1 MTFVVGA
8 LAMAPVLVL
17 DSVST
22 AFTKPMVVT
31 FVLALVVAM
40 AVGLVLTPAL
50 LVLVLRGGRPA
61 AREVA
66 PVRWLTSAFSYL
78 SGRFATARTLVW
90 AGVGVLVVGALA
102 AVPQLSAPS
111 YVPVARDVNLLMH
124 VDTQL
129 GTSLTEM
136 NRVMGLLSKDLR
148 DVEGVSSVGGHVG
161 RAVTSDQL
169 GDVND
174 GEVWISMDD
183 SADQAKVR
191 ASIEQAAA
199 RYPGIR
205 TDLLTYSADRV
216 AAAESGAGHDLVV
229 RLYGQDLEELQK
241 TGDSVAQAMSSVPD
255 IRQAHVVPI
264 AMQPTIKVEVDLAA
278 AQRYGLRPG
287 DVRREATTLASG
299 LTVGNLYEQ
308 AKVFDVVVLGVPTT
322 RHDLTGLEGIK
333 IDTPSGEQVRL
344 GDVAKVSVGTEPA
357 SIVHNEV
364 MRSVDVVA
372 DITGRN
378 AGAVAD
384 NVQAAVSTVPMP
396 SEAHLQ
402 VLSPA
407 ADQQADQ
414 RRFAIV
420 SLAALIGIVLILQ
433 AATGRWRHAA
443 ALILLAPLGA
453 VGAVLLAPVTGG
465 LGTAGPM
472 LAAFSATLL
481 TLFGGLAFSR
491 GGYPT
496 TADSPRQALVEA
508 ARSRA
513 VPVTR
518 AALLIA
524 LAFLPAVVLGNR
536 AGSEL
541 LWPYATTLLGGLVS
555 SVFVVLCLVPAL
567 CGLSKGA
574 DQ

>member
-1 MTFVVGA
+1 
-8 LAMAPVLVL
+8 
-17 DSVST
+17 
-22 AFTKPMVVT
+22 
-31 FVLALVVAM
+31 
-40 AVGLVLTPAL
+40 
-50 LVLVLRGGRPA
+50 
-61 AREVA
+61 
-66 PVRWLTSAFSYL
+66 
-78 SGRFATARTLVW
+78 
-90 AGVGVLVVGALA
+90 
-102 AVPQLSAPS
+102 
-111 YVPVARDVNLLMH
+111 
-124 VDTQL
+124 
-129 GTSLTEM
+129 M

-148 DVEGVSSVGGHVG
+148 DIEGVSSVGGHVG

-378 AGAVAD
+378 PGAVAD
-384 NVQAAVSTVPMP
+384 NVQAAVSSVPMP

-407 ADQQADQ
+407 AEQQADQ

-481 TLFGGLAFSR
+481 TLFGGLAFSAEATR
-491 GGYPT
+491 QRPT
-496 TADSPRQALVEA
+496 RHGRHSSRPRDRVRCQLPVLRCSSPSPSSRRSCSATAPDPSCCGPTQR
-508 ARSRA
+508 RCS
-513 VPVTR
+513 
-518 AALLIA
+518 
-524 LAFLPAVVLGNR
+524 
-536 AGSEL
+536 
-541 LWPYATTLLGGLVS
+541 
-555 SVFVVLCLVPAL
+555 VVLCPASSS
-567 CGLSKGA
+567 CSA
-574 DQ
+574 